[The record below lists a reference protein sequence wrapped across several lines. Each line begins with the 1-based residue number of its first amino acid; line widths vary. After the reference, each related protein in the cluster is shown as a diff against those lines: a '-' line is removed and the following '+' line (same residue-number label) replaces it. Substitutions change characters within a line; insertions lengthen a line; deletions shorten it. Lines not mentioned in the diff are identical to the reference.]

1 MYAIFWEKYQ
11 TWTLNSVENFEPKTK
26 KHKIKLFDAFKND
39 LSIIV
44 GDITFVIS
52 QPIYRKTICDKNIT
66 DSTKAQHEKFGVII
80 SDSVSV
86 DNINY
91 VEIDAIESAIIDST
105 IKMKII
111 DTEEDVN
118 ETTIIEISDSNY
130 FLKLSTLILRYSAV
144 FGIELNEQYAD
155 FSRITIIE
163 FFKKLNII
171 KSYQIPNIKTKT
183 SDFLYKQAFDDSWV
197 IKNYGN
203 M

>member
-1 MYAIFWEKYQ
+1 LYAIFWEKYQ